1 MPLQGGPQWDGG
13 AEIVCSGR
21 PSSTWTQLLSD
32 IHLARKRSLF
42 QTVTHRAIRRESL
55 RKFDLWR
62 FAWTSRAC

>member
-1 MPLQGGPQWDGG
+1 MPLQGERQWDGG
-13 AEIVCSGR
+13 AEIVGSGR

-32 IHLARKRSLF
+32 IHLVRKQSLC
-42 QTVTHRAIRRESL
+42 QTLTHRATGRESL